1 MFAASVGVAAY
12 AAFKG
17 GDGWRNIQSL
27 LDLVFPVET
36 ALIGTAVAF
45 YYTTD

>member
-1 MFAASVGVAAY
+1 MFAVTVGFAAY

-17 GDGWRNIQSL
+17 GDGWKNLQVL

-36 ALIGTAVAF
+36 ALLGTAVAF
-45 YYTTD
+45 YYTTN